1 MLLRIGLISM
11 VGSTLGQKTRNGS
24 IRLAR
29 AANALPWPS
38 TARAVTA
45 KFLKSR
51 RVYPTRSPLA
61 ARWLTGGARSE
72 LQAQA
77 CDQGVVARVF
87 GVMAR
92 IGQAQ
97 VETAAELMIQTQIK
111 TQAAA
116 LELTTVHLLEYALA
130 VDRLVAQAV
139 AAQVLPQR
147 QTGTPYPLAL
157 LPVPGRGQAPAKRQ
171 VASLLVRCHQA
182 LSVETPGVGIQMH

>member
-77 CDQGVVARVF
+77 CGQGVVARVF
-87 GVMAR
+87 GVMAH
-92 IGQAQ
+92 
-97 VETAAELMIQTQIK
+97 TAPGPS
-111 TQAAA
+111 
-116 LELTTVHLLEYALA
+116 
-130 VDRLVAQAV
+130 R
-139 AAQVLPQR
+139 
-147 QTGTPYPLAL
+147 LAL
-157 LPVPGRGQAPAKRQ
+157 RFNTVLQPMSVQRRYKARFRVVVHEPIHLEHTGNLTADIEAGVHKVNAFIEERVRERPAEWFWTHKRWP
-171 VASLLVRCHQA
+171 SDTYKR
-182 LSVETPGVGIQMH
+182 SR